1 MKASQSRQGFSYI
14 FKAGDRECTPVGQ
27 FFPLPPN
34 HYKCS
39 VHLSVHLS
47 VHVADLVGLLTRDS
61 LLTRTSGINTIFK
74 TANFITMYCMLIKL
88 NGDCTVC

>member
-1 MKASQSRQGFSYI
+1 MKASQSRQGFRYI

-39 VHLSVHLS
+39 VNSSVHLS
-47 VHVADLVGLLTRDS
+47 VHVADTCRAFDQRLLAYQKKWHKYYFQNS
-61 LLTRTSGINTIFK
+61 EFYNHVLHVN
-74 TANFITMYCMLIKL
+74 
-88 NGDCTVC
+88 